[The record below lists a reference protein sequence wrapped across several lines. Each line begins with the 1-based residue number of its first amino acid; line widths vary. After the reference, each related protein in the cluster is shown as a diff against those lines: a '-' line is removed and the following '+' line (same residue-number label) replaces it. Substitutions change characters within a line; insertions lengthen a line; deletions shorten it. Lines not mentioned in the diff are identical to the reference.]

1 MTKRIFFPENRTKP
15 ATEYF
20 DPFLRQAA
28 EKLVEIATQDDS
40 RTLDMSSFTCVVS
53 GNRAKRTL
61 TAYLAKTVGEA
72 IDAKRLD
79 ADWIPPDVLLLG
91 ETPEKLYDAEKV
103 YGRPLPI
110 ANEIAKIYCESR
122 ALKTFLT
129 DSRFRNDALALF
141 PVAEG
146 ADVAARF
153 EALVADQKNALKLA
167 QTFLSLDQNLANE
180 RKNCHDVAEVCQEQG
195 LVNEVKRW
203 RAVGKLHDLYLEEL
217 RRCGRFDRNDARE
230 KAIKNGQIGGTE
242 YDRVG
247 NGSRS
252 YFVIGA
258 VDLNQ
263 QQKDIFQA
271 LEDRV
276 QYWVYAPLSRNGEVE
291 NKKENEDSQDAQN
304 PQTSQSSDGPKNTP
318 KSTFKHDFNE
328 RPGEFF
334 DEFGCV
340 NPKRWT
346 FDANPTPIIPIPD
359 ENVFLVDS
367 PEDQGKAVA
376 LLARELSLKE
386 GVETPASAD
395 DYERVEAERLVVG
408 APDLEVVPFVE
419 ERMKELGYATIH
431 GEGSPIAQNRVF
443 RVLEL
448 FTRYLETRSFDV
460 LGEILRRPD
469 VELWLR
475 RVWNRYELPKASD
488 SKNDD
493 PEEARQREEDAA
505 LAADED
511 DALSEQADYG
521 DPDSNVET
529 EEVDARARWLDDFD
543 EYRETFLPT
552 RVGSRWFKKIDK
564 ENSKRNRYYL
574 HLRKASHIID
584 ETLAE
589 FLDKKGSAWLYNSA
603 AKRDKSDAK
612 RDAFDSETDDL
623 DALKI
628 DPTLIGKL
636 LVGNV
641 EYATFQKKRPLAEW
655 TEPIQKLVGAIYP
668 SDVTRPDFDEESQI
682 EGFSKFFRD
691 ALDALYRVP
700 SKDERGVPLR
710 DVDVTGAF
718 AIRTL
723 LSEIRGK
730 SVAPTPD
737 QNVVEIQGWLDLLF
751 DDTPYCILTGFNE
764 RVVPST
770 LSGDMFLPNETRK
783 ALGLS
788 DASRVFARD
797 AYIAYT
803 LACSRDAFF
812 VVLEKRSLQK
822 DPRLPSRFLFAADDE
837 KIPDRVVRY
846 FGEDGLNNFKN
857 LAKRHDGV
865 PFPQADA
872 KEPTRGESKGFVP
885 PKLNLP
891 PDSPRSW
898 NKDAKGG
905 AFVMNVTDFEKF
917 LGSPYR
923 FFLEK
928 ALRLRPATRGA
939 NELDAANFGTLAHD
953 VLCEFGKNERIR
965 NATDEYAIFEWLSKR
980 LDERAAESF
989 NDYASPFV
997 RVQIEDLRARLR
1009 SFSAWQAKWRK
1020 SGYEIR
1026 EVERSATVELG
1037 VDERGRT
1044 TKVYGR
1050 LDRVDYNPDVDRWIV
1065 FDYKTFDSADVGSKN
1080 AEREEGGGIKD
1091 RLTGATLFTRRVGS
1105 VVDKKHR
1112 QKVGEGEPNY
1122 PSSFAQTYPNEDLDA
1137 IFEKRWINLQL
1148 PLYRHMLSQIVGQT
1162 KDDFDGASLGYVV
1175 LTPTDVKAYGAPWTS
1190 DELKGADRMARW
1202 VVEQIWKIC
1211 DRGWVDPRETLDGF
1225 LPVLC
1230 GEKQNFDDFAPIT
1243 LSYLD
1248 EN

>member
-1 MTKRIFFPENRTKP
+1 MENPVFFPEKRTNP

-20 DPFLRQAA
+20 VPFLRQAA
-28 EKLVEIATQDDS
+28 EKLVEIATKDGS

-61 TAYLAKTVGEA
+61 TAYLAKTVDEA
-72 IDAKRLD
+72 IDSKRFD

-91 ETPEKLYDAEKV
+91 ETPEKLYDPEKV
-103 YGRPLPI
+103 YGRPLPV
-110 ANEIAKIYCESR
+110 ANEISKIYCESR

-129 DSRFRNDALALF
+129 DPRYRNDALALF

-153 EALVADQKNALKLA
+153 EALVVDQKNALKLA

-180 RKNCHDVAEVCQEQG
+180 LKDWRAVAAVCQNQG
-195 LVNEVKRW
+195 LPNEAKRW
-203 RAVGKLHDLYLEEL
+203 RAVGKLRDLYLEEI
-217 RRCGRFDRNDARE
+217 RRCGRFDRNDARAE
-230 KAIKNGQIGGTE
+230 AIKNGQIGGTE

-247 NGSRS
+247 EKLRS

-258 VDLNQ
+258 VDLNR
-263 QQKDIFQA
+263 QQKEVFRA
-271 LEDRV
+271 LGDRV
-276 QYWVYAPLSRNGEVE
+276 RYWVYAPLSSDAPSDKKSEFEVAFD
-291 NKKENEDSQDAQN
+291 KD
-304 PQTSQSSDGPKNTP
+304 
-318 KSTFKHDFNE
+318 
-328 RPGEFF
+328 PGYFF

-340 NPKRWT
+340 NPERWAL
-346 FDANPTPIIPIPD
+346 DADPTPNIPIPD

-376 LLARELSLKE
+376 LLACELSLKE

-419 ERMKELGYATIH
+419 ERMKEIGYATIH
-431 GEGSPIAQNRVF
+431 GEGSPVAQNRVF

-448 FTRYLETRSFDV
+448 FARYLETRSFDV

-475 RVWNRYELPKASD
+475 RVWNQYELPKASD
-488 SKNDD
+488 SKDD
-493 PEEARQREEDAA
+493 DLEEARQREEDAA

-529 EEVDARARWLDDFD
+529 EDVDARSRWLDDFD

-574 HLRKASHIID
+574 HLRKASHIVD

-603 AKRDKSDAK
+603 AKRYKSDAK

-628 DPTLIGKL
+628 DPTSLGKL

-655 TEPIQKLVGAIYP
+655 TEPIQKLVGVIYP

-691 ALDALYRVP
+691 ALDSLYRVP

-822 DPRLPSRFLFAADDE
+822 DPRLPSRFLFAADDK

-846 FGEDGLNNFKN
+846 FGESGLDNFKN
-857 LAKRHDGV
+857 LAKRHEGV
-865 PFPQADA
+865 PFPQADV
-872 KEPTRGESKGFVP
+872 KEPTRGESKGFAP

-898 NKDAKGG
+898 NKDAKGD

-965 NATDEYAIFEWLSKR
+965 NATDEYAIYEWLSER
-980 LDERAAESF
+980 LDERAAQSF

-997 RVQIEDLRARLR
+997 RVQIENLRARLR
-1009 SFSAWQAKWRK
+1009 SFAAWQAKWRK

-1112 QKVGEGEPNY
+1112 EKVGEGEPNY

-1148 PLYRHMLSQIVGQT
+1148 PLYRHMLSPIVGKT

-1211 DRGWVDPRETLDGF
+1211 DRGWVDPRETLDEF
-1225 LPVLC
+1225 LPVL
-1230 GEKQNFDDFAPIT
+1230 GGDKQNFDDFAPIT